1 MKARRAL
8 ARKEVL
14 LLEGAT
20 PGTSDHSVE
29 NSAGSI
35 IDIESPNQDY
45 AEDHWPQTPPPR
57 SPGIPQPPQTSL
69 SVPIPQ
75 NPGPSPNVYTD
86 EDEMKRVKEEKM
98 RIKEQIAKDWN
109 ENFHAWLKRVPEDG
123 ED

>member
-45 AEDHWPQTPPPR
+45 AEDH
-57 SPGIPQPPQTSL
+57 
-69 SVPIPQ
+69 
-75 NPGPSPNVYTD
+75 
-86 EDEMKRVKEEKM
+86 
-98 RIKEQIAKDWN
+98 
-109 ENFHAWLKRVPEDG
+109 
-123 ED
+123 